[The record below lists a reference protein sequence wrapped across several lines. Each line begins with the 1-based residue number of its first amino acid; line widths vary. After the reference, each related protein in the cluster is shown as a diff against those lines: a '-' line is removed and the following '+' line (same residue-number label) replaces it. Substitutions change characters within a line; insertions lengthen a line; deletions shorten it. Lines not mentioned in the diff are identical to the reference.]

1 MRLEL
6 WLSNLWFY
14 SLQTGILILVGGLL
28 AWIFRLREPGGLHLY
43 WRLLLA
49 GCLVLVLQPG
59 VPESSPDQ
67 VAVPSLGVSVLTASQ
82 AENVSAGPVTN
93 WYPWLGGLLVS
104 GILLRLIW
112 LGIGFFRLQRLKLRT
127 RCFHLPG
134 NLQVLKRKMGVSA
147 RFRVS
152 AEVSGPITFG
162 CLQPVVVFPE
172 SFTKLDGGM
181 QRAVVC
187 HELLHVKRRDWL
199 WNTVDEVVKTVFW
212 FHPAFHWLV
221 NRIQLTRE
229 QVVDEQAVILL
240 GSSRIYLRSLV
251 EIAKRGR
258 SAALPAS
265 LFLKESQL
273 GRRVRLL
280 LQLREVKMSKAKTRI
295 SLGVSIGM
303 LAVTGWWSLAALPLT
318 AAPSAPL
325 PQAGSEFREP
335 VHVGSNVMMSK
346 LVHRVD
352 PEYLSHHEYLLT
364 IARPSG
370 LVILTVVVGKQGEVQ
385 QVEVVQPDKDKPAM
399 DSAAMDAVR
408 QWRYEPYLLDGQP
421 IRVRTTVFLRF
432 PPFEGFPKIFNVKK
446 EIWSETESALEN
458 TERSLKSTEIKLK
471 NTENLMSEMAR
482 IFPHAMGENGE
493 IQGEM
498 ERVRKKFER
507 VVSEMAGIDLRML
520 LDKRKVVL
528 GEMERARKVMDRV
541 RSEIERVK
549 SEMLGLAL
557 KPGNRETGP
566 DPSDP

>member
-1 MRLEL
+1 MMKERL
-6 WLSNLWFY
+6 
-14 SLQTGILILVGGLL
+14 
-28 AWIFRLREPGGLHLY
+28 
-43 WRLLLA
+43 
-49 GCLVLVLQPG
+49 
-59 VPESSPDQ
+59 D
-67 VAVPSLGVSVLTASQ
+67 
-82 AENVSAGPVTN
+82 
-93 WYPWLGGLLVS
+93 
-104 GILLRLIW
+104 
-112 LGIGFFRLQRLKLRT
+112 
-127 RCFHLPG
+127 
-134 NLQVLKRKMGVSA
+134 VSA

-152 AEVSGPITFG
+152 SEVSGPITFG
-162 CLQPVVVFPE
+162 ILQPVVVFPE
-172 SFTKLDGGM
+172 AFTELDESM
-181 QRAVVC
+181 QSAVAC
-187 HELLHVKRRDWL
+187 HELLHVKRRDWV
-199 WNTVDEVVKTVFW
+199 WNTLDELVRTFFW
-212 FHPAFHWLV
+212 FHPGFHWLV
-221 NRIQLTRE
+221 GRIQLTRE
-229 QVVDEQAVILL
+229 QVVDEQAVTLL
-240 GSSRIYLRSLV
+240 GSRQIYLRSLV
-251 EIAKRGR
+251 EIAKRR
-258 SAALPAS
+258 NSTALPAP

-273 GRRVRLL
+273 SRRVQLL
-280 LQLREVKMSKAKTRI
+280 LRLREVRMSKARKNI
-295 SLGVSIGM
+295 SMAVGLAL
-303 LAVTGWWSLAALPLT
+303 LAVIGWWSLSALPLT
-318 AAPSAPL
+318 AAQSTRL
-325 PQAGSEFREP
+325 PESEPAVQEP
-335 VHVGSNVMMSK
+335 ILVGSNVMKRK
-346 LVHRVD
+346 LIHRVD
-352 PEYLSHHEYLLT
+352 PEYLSHLT

-432 PPFEGFPKIFNVKK
+432 PPFEGVPQIFNVKK

-458 TERSLKSTEIKLK
+458 TERSLKSTELKLK
-471 NTENLMSEMAR
+471 STEYLMSEVAR

-549 SEMLGLAL
+549 SEMLGLVL